1 MDRRASL
8 QKSSYDRALFVKKSF
23 LPSGPSPVGQAV
35 HLKKTEHFAM
45 LQFICPSMQPNY
57 AIYQIN
63 SDLSKKYISECFLCK
78 LMTKTAR
85 EKIQQ
90 NLRPIESPPQK
101 NIEKKSSIIHCSAI
115 EICQVSGWSFR
126 TWRQKRSLDR
136 DRHWETLG
144 NARPPTISTKPH
156 AKTRSWCV
164 RSSPRTVGSFPQGH
178 WKTATYS
185 RWTSTIWYH
194 HITSYNYIHRSGK
207 HQQNDWNGQHPPK
220 IGHCLAWVQWQAFGQ
235 SPRQNFKHAC

>member
-1 MDRRASL
+1 
-8 QKSSYDRALFVKKSF
+8 
-23 LPSGPSPVGQAV
+23 
-35 HLKKTEHFAM
+35 M

-194 HITSYNYIHRSGK
+194 HITSYNYTSE
-207 HQQNDWNGQHPPK
+207 
-220 IGHCLAWVQWQAFGQ
+220 WQASAEWLEWPASTQDWPLLGLSTMTSFRTVTPAEFQ
-235 SPRQNFKHAC
+235 ACMLSALTITFATKEYTNPSNL